1 MELPDLFTQ
10 YLPKIET
17 EMRVALDATPLK
29 DYPLLEEQVNYH
41 LAWGV
46 PTASG
51 KRIRPFL
58 LLLTVES
65 LGGDWLKA
73 LSAAAGVELLHNFS
87 LIHDDIEDGSET
99 RRGRRTVW
107 SVWGLE
113 HGINCGDAMFAA
125 ALFSMSRLRNAYGDE
140 ITADCMQY
148 LLRSSIQL
156 TGGQQMDMSFERT
169 HDVTSDQYIKMVSG
183 KTAALIQACA
193 MIGGR
198 IANADHKAMTTLS
211 NFGLHLGLA
220 FQVIDDLLGIWGK
233 ADITGKSAKTDL
245 AHGKRTLPIIYGL
258 QHIPEFHHLFM
269 LRQSDDRSLTHMVE
283 LLEQNGAREY
293 AEHLAS
299 DWSAAAQRDL
309 DQAIPTPSPARDLL
323 FDLVHML
330 LSRDK

>member
-1 MELPDLFTQ
+1 MELSDLFTQ

-51 KRIRPFL
+51 KRIRPVL

-65 LGGDWLKA
+65 LGGDWQIA
-73 LSAAAGVELLHNFS
+73 LPAAAGVELLHNFS

-156 TGGQQMDMSFERT
+156 TGGQQMDMSFEHT
-169 HDVTSDQYIKMVSG
+169 PEVTSDQYIKMVTG
-183 KTAALIQACA
+183 KTAALIQSCA

-198 IANADHKAMTTLS
+198 IANADHKAITTLS

-220 FQVIDDLLGIWGK
+220 FQVIDDILGIWGK
-233 ADITGKSAKTDL
+233 SDIIGKSVKSDL
-245 AHGKRTLPIIYGL
+245 VRGKRTLPIIYGL
-258 QHIPEFHHLFM
+258 QHIPEFHHLFTM
-269 LRQSDDRSLTHMVE
+269 RQSDDRSLVRMIE
-283 LLEQNGAREY
+283 LLEKNGAREY
-293 AEHLAS
+293 AEHLAAE
-299 DWSAAAQRDL
+299 WSTAAQSDL
-309 DQAIPTPSPARDLL
+309 EQAIPNPSPARDLL
-323 FDLVHML
+323 YDLVVML